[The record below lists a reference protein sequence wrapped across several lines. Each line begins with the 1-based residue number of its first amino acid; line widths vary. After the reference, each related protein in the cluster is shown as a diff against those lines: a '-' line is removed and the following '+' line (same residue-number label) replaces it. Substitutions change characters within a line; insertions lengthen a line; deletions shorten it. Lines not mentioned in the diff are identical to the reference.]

1 MTERGEWMKRYA
13 AFQGRVQ
20 QLVAQDIHEHGRP
33 HAEREHSFKN
43 LKERAIEM
51 GGLAFELYI
60 EACALEEEK
69 GRLMIR
75 EGSSLD
81 AISTSATDT
90 PMTYT
95 SDVEW
100 ADRDPNEE
108 N

>member
-1 MTERGEWMKRYA
+1 
-13 AFQGRVQ
+13 
-20 QLVAQDIHEHGRP
+20 
-33 HAEREHSFKN
+33 
-43 LKERAIEM
+43 M

-81 AISTSATDT
+81 AISTSATDA